1 MVKNERHLSQILPVL
16 FISLIFITIS
26 TGFAFADTIILNQA
40 PSHFSAYPSDV
51 DVPQSVAE
59 NFIVSSTVNIIKIRI
74 WGTYEPTET
83 APATD
88 NFTVI
93 FHADAAGLPGAAIST
108 QNNVPVS
115 RQVTGGTVITAPEYV
130 YTLTLVTPVTLS
142 PGTYWV
148 EIYNDTTAD
157 TNDNF
162 LWEDGNVDP
171 THGIAGFARDNTNV
185 PGTNWSALQPTNPAI
200 EITSSSTSIPTMTEW
215 GMIIFMVLA
224 GIGAIYYMRRQRRAA
239 S

>member
-1 MVKNERHLSQILPVL
+1 MFKKGSITSILRVL
-16 FISLIFITIS
+16 FLSLILIAMS
-26 TGFAFADTIILNQA
+26 SSFAFADTVILNQA

-59 NFIVSSTVNIIKIRI
+59 NFVVSSTVKITQIRI
-74 WGTYEPTET
+74 WGNYEPTKT

-93 FHADAAGLPGAAIST
+93 FHTDAAGLPGAAIST

-115 RQVTGGTVITAPEYV
+115 RQLTGGVIITDPEYV
-130 YTLTLVTPVTLS
+130 YTLTLITPVTLS

-148 EIYNDTTAD
+148 EIYNNTTTDTD
-157 TNDNF
+157 DNF

-171 THGIAGFARDNTNV
+171 THGIAGHAVDNVNV
-185 PGTNWSALQPTNPAI
+185 PGTNWVSQQHDTAI
-200 EITSSSTSIPTMTEW
+200 EITSESISAVPTMNKW
-215 GMIIFMVLA
+215 GMIIFMVLV
-224 GIGAIYYMRRQRRAA
+224 GLGAAYYMRRHSRAER
-239 S
+239 